1 MLGVGR
7 ETLCRPDS
15 WDRRPLTVTEKTL
28 PNNASG
34 AVAAGKD
41 RKGRTRDRQ
50 SAGSQEPASP
60 QAEQQRDYA
69 DLKRLITQEGLLDKQ
84 LGFYVINVVLS
95 LALLAA
101 SLVFLLVVGNFWLQ
115 LLNAAFLACVF
126 GQWGFLGH
134 DAGHR
139 QIFNGAPRNDL
150 FGLLP
155 SLVLGLSRSWWID
168 THNQHHVNPNDL
180 DLDPHTALPILAFSE
195 EQARSKRGLLRFL
208 VGYQSFYFFPILLL
222 EGIGIRMASVQYLLR
237 AEVRQ
242 RLLEA
247 SLIVLHVALYLGVVF
262 YALSVGQAVVFI
274 LVHQGLYGL
283 YFGSV
288 FAPNHKG
295 MPTLDSKSQLDFVR
309 RQVLT
314 SRDIKA
320 HPLTDFW
327 YGGLNYQIEHHL
339 FPSMPRNNLKRAQV
353 IVRAFCEE
361 RSIPYRESGALES
374 NIEILQFLYQV
385 SGPAREARA

>member
-1 MLGVGR
+1 M
-7 ETLCRPDS
+7 
-15 WDRRPLTVTEKTL
+15 L
-28 PNNASG
+28 PNSASG
-34 AVAAGKD
+34 TVAVGQDGK
-41 RKGRTRDRQ
+41 GSTLDRQ
-50 SAGSQEPASP
+50 SMGSSQPASLE
-60 QAEQQRDYA
+60 AELQRDYA
-69 DLKRLITQEGLLDKQ
+69 DLKRLIVQEGLLDKQ
-84 LGFYVINVVLS
+84 LGFYVLNVALTLS
-95 LALLAA
+95 LLTA

-115 LLNAAFLACVF
+115 VLNAAFLAFVF

-195 EQARSKRGLLRFL
+195 EQAQSKRGLLRFL
-208 VGYQSFYFFPILLL
+208 VGYQSFYFIPVLLL
-222 EGIGIRMASVQYLLR
+222 EGIGIRLASVQYLLR
-237 AEVRQ
+237 AEVRE
-242 RLLEA
+242 RALEA
-247 SLIVLHVALYLGVVF
+247 SLIVLHVALYLGLVF
-262 YALSVGQAVVFI
+262 YALSVGQALVFI
-274 LVHQGLYGL
+274 VVHQALYGL

-295 MPTLDSKSQLDFVR
+295 MPTLDSESQLDFVR

-314 SRDIKA
+314 SRDVKA

-339 FPSMPRNNLKRAQV
+339 FPSMPRNKLKKAQT

-361 RSIPYRESGALES
+361 RSIPYRESGPLES
-374 NIEILQFLYQV
+374 NIEILQFLHEV
-385 SGPAREARA
+385 GAPLRKARS

>member
-34 AVAAGKD
+34 TVAVGKD
-41 RKGRTRDRQ
+41 RKGRARDSR
-50 SAGSQEPASP
+50 SVGSEQPATL

-69 DLKRLITQEGLLDKQ
+69 DLKRLIVREGLLDKQ
-84 LGFYVINVVLS
+84 LGFYALNVALS
-95 LALLAA
+95 LSFLAA

-150 FGLLP
+150 FGLVP

-195 EQARSKRGLLRFL
+195 EQARSKRGFLRFL
-208 VGYQSFYFFPILLL
+208 VGYQSFYFVPVLLL
-222 EGIGIRMASVQYLLR
+222 EGIGIRIASVQYLLR

-242 RLLEA
+242 RALEA
-247 SLIVLHVALYLGVVF
+247 SLIVLHVALYLGLVF

-274 LVHQGLYGL
+274 LVHQALYGL

-295 MPTLDSKSQLDFVR
+295 MPTLDSDSQLDFVR

-314 SRDIKA
+314 SRDVKA

-339 FPSMPRNNLKRAQV
+339 FPSMPRNKLKKAQT

-361 RSIPYRESGALES
+361 RSIPYRETGALQS
-374 NIEILQFLYQV
+374 NREILQFLYEV
-385 SGPAREARA
+385 SAPLREARA